1 MRYLFTF
8 VFLSF
13 ILGSVLTEKIPRY
26 KLARLGLALRKIK
39 MHRDEIRKLQTTT
52 DEDEY
57 VTDDAIAPTYS
68 PNSTSTDANSPDNTI
83 PEDSPVSTQGFE
95 VDQKDAGIQI
105 MLFHNYNYK
114 PRQRTIGF
122 SIFFFF
128 YYNPIPRY
136 IIIRIRVIYRYRLR
150 NLDGETDTSDSLRT
164 LCSLKATQLAGKNYT
179 EGKTVDYECDAT
191 ASRDISDGKV
201 NIALDTDFDMITV
214 DKDGNME
221 SVNFKEINFNANS
234 TAESSN
240 IQDNLL
246 VIDDNKVSINYLRNG
261 SIIPSEK
268 NILRIKG
275 KNKNDLGAEL
285 ENGEEV
291 RMILKTSN
299 RRGEKIPEQYNCRL
313 NRSTEDL
320 IMDCDISSKS
330 INTSNKDLHLSI
342 SNDTQQVLTLQMRDY
357 NDTTPII
364 LSSSNTIKYRQN
376 SGGLSGGAIAGI
388 VIACIVVLAAA
399 SIAAILLRRPKA
411 PLDNTTVVGLKTVDN
426 L

>member
-1 MRYLFTF
+1 MF
-8 VFLSF
+8 
-13 ILGSVLTEKIPRY
+13 
-26 KLARLGLALRKIK
+26 
-39 MHRDEIRKLQTTT
+39 
-52 DEDEY
+52 
-57 VTDDAIAPTYS
+57 
-68 PNSTSTDANSPDNTI
+68 
-83 PEDSPVSTQGFE
+83 
-95 VDQKDAGIQI
+95 
-105 MLFHNYNYK
+105 FHNYFAS
-114 PRQRTIGF
+114 QRTIGF

-128 YYNPIPRY
+128 FYKPIPRF
-136 IIIRIRVIYRYRLR
+136 IIIRIRVTYRYRLR
-150 NLDGETDTSDSLRT
+150 NLDGETDTADNLRT
-164 LCSLKATQLAGKNYT
+164 LCSLKATRLAGLSEP
-179 EGKTVDYECDAT
+179 EGRTVDYECEAT
-191 ASRDISDGKV
+191 ASRDITDGKV
-201 NIALDTDFDMITV
+201 NITLDTDYDLKTV
-214 DKDGNME
+214 DKDGNMV

-240 IQDNLL
+240 IQENVINITDN
-246 VIDDNKVSINYLRNG
+246 VSINYLRNG
-261 SIIPSEK
+261 SIIPGEK

-275 KNKNDLGAEL
+275 ISVNGRNAKLKD
-285 ENGEEV
+285 GEEV

-313 NRSTEDL
+313 NKSTEDL

-411 PLDNTTVVGLKTVDN
+411 PLDNTTVVGLKTVDI
-426 L
+426 